1 MSQGDYPFWAR
12 RLGPR
17 QLQTL
22 LVIAQTG
29 SLSGAA
35 QRMATTQPGLSKW
48 LKGLEEALGVVLF
61 ERTTRRLA
69 PTDYGR
75 IVLRLAEQVLGDTLR
90 MHDEIR
96 ALQAGRLG
104 RVKVG
109 ILPGLGAALMPGAV
123 AWLEARQLQ
132 LEVALRENTLDALL
146 PDLREHRLDMLVA
159 RLDRTALSAGVQVQ
173 PLFHETACVMAPVNH
188 PLHRQAEVS
197 WHELAVQPWIL
208 PSVGSP
214 MRNMVESA
222 FERAGLA
229 TPRSMLESASS
240 LINRAVARRL
250 GCLFVSTRFSATEL
264 ERDGTVR
271 RLPIVLTGLPT
282 AIAVLWMVET
292 LAPQHQHMVAA
303 LQAATRE
310 LGGTGAL
317 AGHEIVCLAEGDTL
331 LHGG

>member
-1 MSQGDYPFWAR
+1 MSVPELPAWAR

-29 SLSGAA
+29 SLSRAA
-35 QRMATTQPGLSKW
+35 SRMATTQPGLSKW
-48 LKGLEEALGVVLF
+48 LKVLEEALGVPLF
-61 ERTTRRLA
+61 DRTTRRLA

-90 MHDEIR
+90 MHDEVR

-104 RVKVG
+104 RVKMG

-123 AWLEARQLQ
+123 AWLQARQWQ

-159 RLDRTALSAGVQVQ
+159 RLDRHALNAGVHIQ
-173 PLFHETACVMAPVNH
+173 PLFHETACVMARTDH
-188 PLHRQAEVS
+188 PLHQQATLS
-197 WHELAVQPWIL
+197 WQDLAEQLWIL
-208 PSVGSP
+208 PSAGSP
-214 MRNMVESA
+214 MRHMVESA
-222 FERAGLA
+222 FERAGLPA
-229 TPRSMLESASS
+229 PRSVLESASS

-250 GCLFVSTRFSATEL
+250 GCLFVSTRLSALEL

-271 RLPIVLTGLPT
+271 RLPIALKELPT
-282 AIAVLWMVET
+282 TIAVLWTVES
-292 LAPQHQHMVAA
+292 LAPQHQHMLAALVAA
-303 LQAATRE
+303 TQE
-310 LGGTGAL
+310 LGLSVTTVPAEPGA
-317 AGHEIVCLAEGDTL
+317 A
-331 LHGG
+331 